1 VSEVAE
7 LNEDNSL
14 AEKIVEVMF
23 HERAFEDNP
32 LTEKF
37 LSSKFDTSR
46 TPIRDALKTL
56 ESDDII
62 ERKKKK
68 GVYLKRPSPKV
79 IAELYD
85 LRTVLEGFAIRNA
98 VENAGEEHLAK
109 LGQLAKEFSEAKENG
124 NIVTAENANREF
136 HAEIIR
142 LSGNEMLDKMMN
154 NVNIIRRAFQYAYS
168 LKPELHEP
176 KSPSSHENIVEAM
189 KQRDKD
195 KSEELMKRHVLIGKQ
210 RTIEQAL
217 GFKMG
222 NQI

>member
-1 VSEVAE
+1 MKETVE
-7 LNEDNSL
+7 NIDDNSL

-37 LSSKFDTSR
+37 LSSKFNTSR

-98 VENAGEEHLAK
+98 VDNAGEEDLQKLDKLAK
-109 LGQLAKEFSEAKENG
+109 DFKQAKKQG
-124 NIVTAENANREF
+124 NAQQAENANREF
-136 HAEIIR
+136 HAKIIR

-154 NVNIIRRAFQYAYS
+154 NVNILRRAFQYAYS
-168 LKPELHEP
+168 LKPQFHEP
-176 KSPSSHENIVEAM
+176 ESPFSHEKIVNAM
-189 KQRDKD
+189 KQKDKD
-195 KSEELMKRHVLIGKQ
+195 ESEELMKKHILLGKQ

-222 NQI
+222 SIS